1 MKGLIH
7 QIPSTEPTPGQLA
20 QMERKYGMFIHFGVN
35 TFGNVEWSDG
45 GIDARS
51 YQPDEIDAEGWV
63 RTAYEAGMNYVIMI
77 TKHHDG
83 FCLWDTKYTDYCVR
97 NSGNPTDVVKAVSEA
112 CKKYGMGLGLYYS
125 LWDRKEISYKE
136 NFNEG
141 YIPYMLNQLE
151 ELMDG
156 RYGDIVELW
165 LDGPWEKY
173 SVQWRYDLIYD
184 LVKRYQ
190 PMCQIG
196 INHTIGLPSLSDPGD
211 RYLPCNYQE
220 GDPIRNFPSDFRL
233 WDPHPCRVVD
243 PKLFMHEGELYYMP
257 FEMTICSREGFSW
270 FYSNIYEQK
279 PVLDVKE
286 TVEKIKTAFAAKNV
300 VVINMPPNIHGKLVE
315 GDVKHLMDIG
325 KELGI
330 LRV

>member
-51 YQPDEIDAEGWV
+51 YQPNEIDAEGWV

-233 WDPHPCRVVD
+233 WDPHPCRVDD